1 MSKLITGEIEISEL
15 HDKRDNKII
24 TTSNMITVG
33 LGYSIASLM
42 TDSEDGLTNDYTV
55 GYMSFGFGNI
65 GAAPS
70 AEVSSLIYE
79 LVLPVNFRF
88 LNKNVLE
95 ESEHLNYLK
104 GVAYTSGQPIEI
116 SDSKLPFL
124 KLPKSKITSISNN
137 AVKHTLILDDSYD
150 FEYLISELGLFLKNP
165 SVNFKANTPLLGAY
179 KSFASPIKKPIGVK
193 LKIDWTIR
201 FNI

>member
-1 MSKLITGEIEISEL
+1 MNKLITGEIEISEL
-15 HDKRDNKII
+15 GNKEGCKII
-24 TTSNMITVG
+24 KTSNMITVG

-42 TDSEDGLTNDYTV
+42 TAAEDGVTNDYTV
-55 GYMSFGFGNI
+55 GYMSFGFGNFPS
-65 GAAPS
+65 APS
-70 AEVSSLIYE
+70 PQVSSLIYG
-79 LVLPVNFRF
+79 LALPVNFRF

-95 ESEHLNYLK
+95 ESESLYYLK
-104 GVAYTSGQPIEI
+104 GSTYASGQPIEI

-137 AVKHTLILDDSYD
+137 AVKHTLILDESYD

-165 SVNFKANTPLLGAY
+165 NINFKANTPLLGAY
-179 KSFASPIKKPIGVK
+179 KNFSSPINKPIGVK